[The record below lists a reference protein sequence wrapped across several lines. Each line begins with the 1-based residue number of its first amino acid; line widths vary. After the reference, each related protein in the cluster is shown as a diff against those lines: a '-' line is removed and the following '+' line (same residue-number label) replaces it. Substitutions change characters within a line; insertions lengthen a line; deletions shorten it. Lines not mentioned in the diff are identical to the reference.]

1 MSSTPTQRGA
11 EKEIENLKRM
21 YATLSGINH
30 AIIHAKTREELF
42 EEACEV
48 AVEKCRFKMAW
59 IGVVEGSEIKPV
71 AACGDVAGYLDK
83 IKISVGDVPSG
94 GGPTRKAIK
103 EGRIVINP
111 DTRINPE
118 VEPWRDEMLKRGYLS
133 SVAIPLWEGGSVIGV
148 FNLYA
153 SEPGF
158 FDREEIAL
166 VEQLAQDISF
176 GLEHIKKLEELRES
190 ELRYRMLVETSPFSV
205 VLCSEGRIVYANPAA
220 VKLAEASSL
229 EELLD
234 KHVLEFVLPK
244 YHSLAQERI
253 KRMERGE
260 IAPPAEMELSTLRG
274 NVIIAEVIG
283 SLIIYRGKPVIQ
295 LVIRDITEH
304 KKAEERIKELS
315 QFPEKNPNPIFK
327 VGIDGEILYHNPG
340 VFNYVSDARYVKDLL
355 PPDYKELVRGAC
367 ASGEKIQAEHRYRQR
382 YIDYIILP
390 VSKTTAH
397 IYGRDITEKKQVEE
411 ELKRYAE
418 ELEKSQK
425 ALLNI
430 LEDEREARE
439 KLEKA
444 YQELKT
450 LDTLKDD
457 IIANVS
463 HELRTPM
470 TIAKGFAELAMSE
483 QDEEERKKELMRI
496 LEALEKQNAII
507 GDLIAMAEAS
517 KEKLKLRNSHFSIKD
532 LISHAIEKKEREMSK
547 KGIELELHVEDFN
560 IKGDFDKLKHALV
573 NLIDNAIKFN
583 RPQGKISIKARKGK
597 NSAIISVSDTG
608 IGIPKSL
615 LPKIFEPLFQGDA
628 SIKRKYGGTG
638 MGLAVVRTIVE
649 AHGGEV
655 YAESPPGEG
664 STFTLVLP
672 LGLEVDENAKSSS
685 GG

>member
-1 MSSTPTQRGA
+1 MSSTPTQRRST
-11 EKEIENLKRM
+11 EKEILKRM

-42 EEACEV
+42 EEACRV
-48 AVEKCRFKMAW
+48 AVEKGRFRMAW
-59 IGVVEGSEIKPV
+59 IGVVEGSVVKPV
-71 AACGDVAGYLDK
+71 AVRGHVAGYLDK
-83 IKISVGDVPSG
+83 VKISLEAVSSG
-94 GGPTRKAIK
+94 REPTGRAIK

-111 DTRINPE
+111 DTRTNPE
-118 VEPWRDEMLKRGYLS
+118 VGPWREEMLKRGYLS
-133 SVAIPLWEGGSVIGV
+133 SAAIPLREGDRVIGA

-158 FDREEIAL
+158 FDEEEVAL

-176 GLEHIKKLEELRES
+176 GLDHIKKLEELRES
-190 ELRYRMLVETSPFSV
+190 ELRYRMLVETSPFAV
-205 VLCSEGRIVYANPAA
+205 VLFSEGRIVYANPAA

-244 YHSLAQERI
+244 YHSLVQERI
-253 KRMERGE
+253 RRVERGE
-260 IAPPAEMELSTLRG
+260 IAPPAEMELLTLRG
-274 NVIIAEVIG
+274 NVVVAEVMG
-283 SLIIYRGKPVIQ
+283 SPVIYQGKPAIQ

-315 QFPEKNPNPIFK
+315 QFPEKNPNPIFRVRK
-327 VGIDGEILYHNPG
+327 DGEILYHNPG
-340 VFNYVSDARYVKDLL
+340 VFNYVSDAKDVRNLL
-355 PPDYKELVRGAC
+355 PPNYEELVRRAC
-367 ASGEKIQAEHRYRQR
+367 DSGEEIRAEHKFGDR

-390 VSKTTAH
+390 VSKTVAH
-397 IYGRDITEKKQVEE
+397 IYGRDITEKKRAEE

-444 YQELKT
+444 YGELKT

-470 TIAKGFAELAMSE
+470 TIAKGFAELALDE
-483 QDEEERKKELMRI
+483 QNEEERKKELMKI

-517 KEKLKLRNSHFSIKD
+517 KEKLKLRSSHFSIKD
-532 LISHAIEKKEREMSK
+532 LISHAIVEKKKDISK
-547 KGIELELHVEDFN
+547 KGIKLELQVEDFDV
-560 IKGDFDKLKHALV
+560 KGDFDKLKHALI

-583 RPQGKISIKARKGK
+583 RPQGKILIKARKGK

-608 IGIPKSL
+608 IGIPENL

-655 YAESPPGEG
+655 YAESTPGEG

-672 LGLEVDENAKSSS
+672 LGA
-685 GG
+685 GGG

>member
-1 MSSTPTQRGA
+1 
-11 EKEIENLKRM
+11 M

-42 EEACEV
+42 EEACKV
-48 AVEKCRFKMAW
+48 AVEKGRFKMAW
-59 IGVVEGSEIKPV
+59 IGVVEGSEVKRV

-83 IKISVGDVPSG
+83 VKISVEAVSSG
-94 GGPTRKAIK
+94 REPTGRAIR

-111 DTRINPE
+111 DTRSNPE

-133 SVAIPLWEGGSVIGV
+133 SAAIPLREEGGRVIGA
-148 FNLYA
+148 FSLYA

-158 FDREEIAL
+158 FDKEEIAQ

-176 GLEHIKKLEELRES
+176 GMGHIKKLEELRES
-190 ELRYRMLVETSPFSV
+190 ELRYRILVETSPFPV
-205 VLCSEGRIVYANPAA
+205 ALFSEGRIVYANPAA

-229 EELLD
+229 EELLGN
-234 KHVLEFVLPK
+234 HVLEFVHPK
-244 YHSLAQERI
+244 YHSLVQERI

-260 IAPPAEMELSTLRG
+260 ITPPAEIELLTMRG
-274 NVIIAEVIG
+274 NVVVAEVMG
-283 SLIIYRGKPVIQ
+283 SPVIYHGKPAIQ

-315 QFPEKNPNPIFK
+315 QFPEKNPNPIFR
-327 VGIDGEILYHNPG
+327 VGKDGEIMYHNPG
-340 VFNYVSDARYVKDLL
+340 VLNYVSDAKKDVIDLL
-355 PPDYKELVRGAC
+355 PLNYKELVRRAC
-367 ASGEKIQAEHRYRQR
+367 DSGEKIRAEHRFGDR

-390 VSKTTAH
+390 VSKTVAH
-397 IYGRDITEKKQVEE
+397 IYGRDITEKKKAEE
-411 ELKRYAE
+411 KLKRYAK

-439 KLEKA
+439 NLEKV

-450 LDTLKDD
+450 LDQLKSD

-470 TIAKGFAELAMSE
+470 TIAKGFAELAME
-483 QDEEERKKELMRI
+483 EDEEEERKKELI
-496 LEALEKQNAII
+496 KIIEALEKQNTII
-507 GDLIAMAEAS
+507 GDIITMAEAS
-517 KEKLKLRNSHFSIKD
+517 KERLKLRASHFSIRD
-532 LISHAIEKKEREMSK
+532 LISHAIKKKELEISRE
-547 KGIELELHVEDFN
+547 GIELELRVEDFN
-560 IKGDFDKLKHALV
+560 IKGDFDKLTHALV

-597 NSAIISVSDTG
+597 NSAVISVSDTG
-608 IGIPKSL
+608 IGIPKNL
-615 LPKIFEPLFQGDA
+615 LPKIFDPLFQGDA
-628 SIKRKYGGTG
+628 STKRRYGGTG
-638 MGLAVVRTIVE
+638 MGLAVVKTIVE
-649 AHGGEV
+649 AHGGGV
-655 YAESPPGEG
+655 YAESTPGKG

-672 LGLEVDENAKSSS
+672 LRLEVNEDEKGS
-685 GG
+685 GGRR